1 MSKSTAPSIAPSIPA
16 SKLVAH
22 RGLQSQYPENTLLSL
37 NQAIAA
43 GALFVE
49 LDVQFSRD
57 KQPII
62 YHDTD
67 LQRVSGIDNK
77 VSNLTKDQLI
87 NYPAYEPQ
95 RFGNRYQ
102 GEKIAFLESLVSL
115 LQSNPKV
122 TAFVELKPESLAH
135 CTRQH
140 MLLRVSE
147 ILAPVVNQVAIISYD
162 YQLINQFREANW
174 PQVGVVL
181 KQWSDIENP
190 IVLNCRP
197 DYIFSDYRIIPED
210 TALKTIKLF
219 EDGLLAV
226 YEVGSVELALSLLAR
241 GVDMIET
248 FNLNDF

>member
-1 MSKSTAPSIAPSIPA
+1 MYQSTAPSIPA

-37 NQAIAA
+37 RQAIGA

-49 LDVQFSRD
+49 LDVQFSAD

-62 YHDTD
+62 YHDMD
-67 LQRVSGIDNK
+67 LQRVSGIDK
-77 VSNLTKDQLI
+77 IVSNLTLDQLI

-95 RFGNRYQ
+95 RFGKCYLE
-102 GEKIAFLESLVSL
+102 EKIASLESLVGL
-115 LQSNPKV
+115 LESNPSV

-135 CTRQH
+135 CSRQH

-147 ILAPVVNQVAIISYD
+147 ILAPVVNQVVIISYD
-162 YQLINQFREANW
+162 YSLINQFRETDW

-181 KQWSDIENP
+181 EQWCDVENP
-190 IVLNCRP
+190 SVLNCRP
-197 DYIFSDYRIIPED
+197 NYIFSDYRIIPRD
-210 TALKTIKLF
+210 ARLGTIKLF
-219 EDGLLAV
+219 QDGMLAV
-226 YEVGSVELALSLLAR
+226 YEVGTVALAMSLLAR

-248 FNLNDF
+248 FNIDTF